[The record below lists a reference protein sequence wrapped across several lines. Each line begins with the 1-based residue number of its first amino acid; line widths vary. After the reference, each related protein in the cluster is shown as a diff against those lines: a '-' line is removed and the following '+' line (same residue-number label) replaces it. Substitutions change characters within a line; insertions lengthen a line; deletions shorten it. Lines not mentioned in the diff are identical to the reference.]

1 MASFPIRIT
10 RYLSDDPFPGIVES
24 EFRDID
30 GKVHRV
36 RGKTA
41 VLSCDLLTEK
51 SSYPQMA
58 LIEVR
63 VIESDNL
70 SDRAL
75 IDIDVPWGLESVE
88 GLTRFWVDLRLVEF
102 T

>member
-1 MASFPIRIT
+1 MTSFPIRIT
-10 RYLSDDPFPGIVES
+10 RYFSADPFPGIVES
-24 EFRDID
+24 ELRDID
-30 GKVHRV
+30 GEVHRV
-36 RGKTA
+36 RDKTSIF
-41 VLSCDLLTEK
+41 SCDPLTKE

-70 SDRAL
+70 TSRAL
-75 IDIDVPWGLESVE
+75 IDIDVPLGLESVE
-88 GLTRFWVDLRLVEF
+88 GLTRFWVDSRLVEF